1 MLTLPWLTLLAL
13 LPIVGSLV
21 TFACKGRVAKIVGAS
36 FAGLTAIAGVAV
48 FVAHTRGVDLAED
61 VMWIRA
67 IGAHYA
73 LGVDGLA
80 AVLVLLTVL
89 VVPAVLAAE
98 WHVGEQRGDDGGHA
112 GEGATAAPR
121 WSTGTFFALALLLEG
136 LALFVFLATDVLLF
150 YIFFEATLIPMYFLI
165 GGWGGPKRGKAALK
179 FLLYSLFGGLVL
191 LFGVVG
197 VYAASADLGHP
208 TFLIEN
214 LQGMQFEQNTG
225 RWLFAAFFIAFAIK
239 APMVPVHTWL
249 PDTAEQATPGASTLL
264 VGILDKIGTFGML
277 RFCLGLF
284 PEASVWATPFVLVLA
299 LISIIYGALMAVGA
313 KHLLRLVAY
322 TSVSHFGFMVMGIFA
337 MTTPAINGS
346 IMYMLA
352 HGFSTAMLFL
362 AVGFLIQRRGSA
374 EIADFGGI
382 QKIVPAAAGM
392 FLIAGLSALALPG
405 MASFIGEF
413 MVISG
418 TWSRFPVHAAIS
430 TAGMVLAALY
440 VLWAYQRVAT
450 GPLNPQAEA
459 AITSDLDARERSV
472 LGSLLV
478 LLLVFGF
485 MPKPMLDV
493 IEPSAR
499 DTMTQVQMTDPEPA
513 SVEEGK

>member
-1 MLTLPWLTLLAL
+1 MLTLPWLTALAL

-21 TFACKGRVAKIVGAS
+21 TFACKGRTAKVVGAV
-36 FAGLTAIAGVAV
+36 FAGLTAIAGVVV
-48 FVAHTRGVDLAED
+48 FVAHTRGFDFGED
-61 VMWIRA
+61 FVWIRA

-73 LGVDGLA
+73 LGMDGLA

-89 VVPAVLAAE
+89 VVPAVMAAE
-98 WHVGEQRGDDGGHA
+98 WHVGDKRD
-112 GEGATAAPR
+112 ATPANDSAVVAPR
-121 WSTGTFFALALLLEG
+121 WSTGVFFALALLLEG

-191 LFGVVG
+191 LFGIVG
-197 VYAASADLGHP
+197 VYAASAKIGHP

-214 LQGMQFEQNTG
+214 LQGMQFDQNTG

-284 PEASVWATPFVLVLA
+284 PEASAWATPFVLVLA

-374 EIADFGGI
+374 YIADFGGI
-382 QKIVPAAAGM
+382 QKIVPAAAGL

-405 MASFIGEF
+405 MASFVGEF

-418 TWSRFPVHAAIS
+418 TWSRYPVHAAIS
-430 TAGMVLAALY
+430 TLGMVLAALY

-450 GPLNPQAEA
+450 GPINPDAQAR
-459 AITSDLDARERSV
+459 ITTDLDVRERSV

-499 DTMTQVQMTDPEPA
+499 ATMTQVQMTDLEPA